1 MKKLLN
7 TLFVTTQGAYLHKEG
22 EAVAIRNGDELLLRL
37 PSHTIENIV
46 CFGRVSMSPP
56 LMGLCGERKIQVA
69 YLTEYGEFQ
78 ARVQGKVSGNVLLR
92 RAQYR
97 WADLPSKAA
106 GIAQSMV
113 AAKVANARTVLLR
126 AKRESGEAGG
136 PLQGAISRLGGIGEH
151 LLSVEEPV
159 ETIRAMEGDAART
172 YFSVFDE
179 LIVKQKDGFQFKGR
193 SRRPPGDRVNALM
206 SFAYTLLVHDCT
218 GALEGVGLDPYVG
231 FLHTDRPGRASLALD
246 LMEEFRPVVA
256 DRLVLNL
263 INRQQIKAS
272 DFEKREDGGIWMKP
286 EARKTLLETWQKR
299 KQEEVM
305 HPFLGEAVALGLFP
319 HVQALLLA
327 RHLRGDL
334 DAYPALIWK

>member
-7 TLFVTTQGAYLHKEG
+7 TLFVTTQGVYLHKEG
-22 EAVAIRNGDELLLRL
+22 EAVAVRNGDDLLLRL
-37 PSHTIENIV
+37 PSHTIESIV
-46 CFGRVSMSPP
+46 CFGRVSLSPP
-56 LMGLCGERKIQVA
+56 LMGHCGERKIQVA
-69 YLTEYGEFQ
+69 YLTEHGEFQ

-97 WADLPSKAA
+97 WADDPAKCA

-126 AKRESGEAGG
+126 ANRESGQAGG
-136 PLQGAISRLGGIGEH
+136 PLEGAIARLGGIGEH
-151 LLSVEEPV
+151 LLNVEEPV

-179 LIVKQKDGFQFKGR
+179 LIVKQKDGFEFKGR
-193 SRRPPGDRVNALM
+193 SRRPPGDRVNALL

-246 LMEEFRPVVA
+246 LMEEFRPILA
-256 DRLVLNL
+256 DRLVLSL
-263 INRQQIKAS
+263 INRQQIRPA
-272 DFEKREDGGIWMKP
+272 DIEKREDGGIWMKP
-286 EARKTLLETWQKR
+286 DARKTLLETWQKR

-305 HPFLGEAVALGLFP
+305 HPFLGEPVALGLFP

>member
-1 MKKLLN
+1 VKKLLN

-46 CFGRVSMSPP
+46 CFGRVSLSPP

-92 RAQYR
+92 RTQYR
-97 WADLPSKAA
+97 WADDPGKSA

-126 AKRESGEAGG
+126 AKRESGESGG

-231 FLHTDRPGRASLALD
+231 FLHADRPGRASLALD
-246 LMEEFRPVVA
+246 LMEEFRPIVA
-256 DRLVLNL
+256 DRLVLSL
-263 INRQQIKAS
+263 INRQQIRAD
-272 DFEKREDGGIWMKP
+272 DFEKREDGGIWMKL

>member
-46 CFGRVSMSPP
+46 CFGRVSLSPP

-92 RAQYR
+92 RTQYR
-97 WADLPSKAA
+97 WADDPGKSA

-126 AKRESGEAGG
+126 AKRESGESGG

-231 FLHTDRPGRASLALD
+231 FLHADRPGRASLALD
-246 LMEEFRPVVA
+246 LMEEFRPIVA
-256 DRLVLNL
+256 DRLVLSL
-263 INRQQIKAS
+263 INRQQIRAD
-272 DFEKREDGGIWMKP
+272 DFEKREDGGIWMKL